1 MRWTNE
7 DLPLVIEFLFF
18 NSNYPTLSQAS
29 SMKQRT
35 AASSRADSYTSSQ
48 VPARIAEDLLRLLRT
63 STAAAAVAPT
73 KSIQSA
79 ASVHSHISSGFLSQV
94 ELAIL
99 RSVRPI
105 EVTETE
111 EITVLGNRG
120 LWTNRSEVLG
130 WTGIGGFYLCVW
142 YMASFFS
149 YWTILGPNLKWKF
162 RIQKIDKKNVNFW
175 KITNKIILFWC

>member
-1 MRWTNE
+1 LIKLDKNLLNE
-7 DLPLVIEFLFF
+7 MNKEDFPLVIEFLFF

-63 STAAAAVAPT
+63 STAAAAAAAPT

-130 WTGIGGFYLCVW
+130 WTGIGGF
-142 YMASFFS
+142 
-149 YWTILGPNLKWKF
+149 
-162 RIQKIDKKNVNFW
+162 
-175 KITNKIILFWC
+175 